1 VEKLPVSIS
10 AETDCAILFLDKK
23 RILGGSAEFC
33 TRLSMNLL
41 KIVAR
46 RNLFLNGKL
55 SILSRKTTAEK
66 IMAYLQQQSKICGS
80 KEFEIPF
87 DRQSLADFL
96 GVERSAMSA
105 EINRLK
111 KSGRIDTRKNW
122 FRVE

>member
-1 VEKLPVSIS
+1 M
-10 AETDCAILFLDKK
+10 A
-23 RILGGSAEFC
+23 
-33 TRLSMNLL
+33 N
-41 KIVAR
+41 KI
-46 RNLFLNGKL
+46 
-55 SILSRKTTAEK
+55 
-66 IMAYLQQQSKICGS
+66 
-80 KEFEIPF
+80 EFEIPF